1 MRNFK
6 YRPTRDAKENYFTLP
21 NEIFSLGLSSNE
33 IALYSYLL
41 YRENR
46 ETYQCY
52 PSYRT
57 IGKALLMSNNT
68 VRKYV
73 RLLEKKGFI
82 STEST
87 TIRRSNGRKF
97 NGNLRYT
104 IRPIDDVIKSDFE
117 DKLQRARIDKR
128 NFGA

>member
-1 MRNFK
+1 
-6 YRPTRDAKENYFTLP
+6 
-21 NEIFSLGLSSNE
+21 
-33 IALYSYLL
+33 
-41 YRENR
+41 
-46 ETYQCY
+46 
-52 PSYRT
+52 
-57 IGKALLMSNNT
+57 MSNNT